1 MTNLLI
7 SMIGIV
13 LLGMWYTLNKVLHVL
28 NDLTYESA
36 DVFEPELET
45 HESTPD
51 VHQEEPINYSD
62 LTVDEIARLTREQN
76 FDARIAQ
83 MKDEL
88 ANKVADSRTQ
98 ASRVADEL
106 HPAVHNLPHNIIMD
120 YNTLPDVEI
129 TI

>member
-1 MTNLLI
+1 MTNLVLSLI
-7 SMIGIV
+7 VIV
-13 LLGMWYTLNKVLHVL
+13 LCGIWYTLNKVLHVL

-36 DVFEPELET
+36 DEFGAVLEA

-51 VHQEEPINYSD
+51 VHEEPINYAD
-62 LTVDEIARLTREQN
+62 LTVDEIAHLTREQN
-76 FDARIAQ
+76 FDERIARI
-83 MKDEL
+83 KDEL
-88 ANKVADSRTQ
+88 ANKVADSRPST
-98 ASRVADEL
+98 SRVADEL